1 MIQFPLF
8 RGVTPKKPSSD
19 SCILFMAHQLN
30 SNVLKAFTTLRN
42 QSGDAYDVVMLYDNT
57 REDFDAKKI
66 LDATYF
72 LVSEAMAA
80 EHYDMLSC
88 DSRGRMYDGNT
99 TFPVLLYFLEHS
111 QYNYYWR
118 IEYDVRYGGNWK
130 DFFKAWND
138 NDADLLTTTLT
149 YHQDRL
155 NWRWW
160 KTMRKPWWT
169 WRKMPLIRSFLPVCR
184 LSQRACKQLHA
195 AYCKGWKG
203 HDEVSVPTI
212 LNAYGQKIE
221 DIGGDGA
228 FVKPDNKNKF
238 YTNNPSKAGLA
249 PGTLLCPPEKP
260 DLIEG
265 NDMLYH
271 PVK

>member
-1 MIQFPLF
+1 MNEFLN
-8 RGVTPKKPSSD
+8 RDEMKYVKPSTR
-19 SCILFMAHQLN
+19 N
-30 SNVLKAFTTLRN
+30 SWKNAYQNNTP
-42 QSGDAYDVVMLYDNT
+42 SEEDA
-57 REDFDAKKI
+57 EDAKKI

-130 DFFKAWND
+130 DFFKTWND

-149 YHQDRL
+149 YHKDRL

-195 AYCKGWKG
+195 AYCKG
-203 HDEVSVPTI
+203 
-212 LNAYGQKIE
+212 
-221 DIGGDGA
+221 
-228 FVKPDNKNKF
+228 
-238 YTNNPSKAGLA
+238 
-249 PGTLLCPPEKP
+249 
-260 DLIEG
+260 G
-265 NDMLYH
+265 N
-271 PVK
+271 